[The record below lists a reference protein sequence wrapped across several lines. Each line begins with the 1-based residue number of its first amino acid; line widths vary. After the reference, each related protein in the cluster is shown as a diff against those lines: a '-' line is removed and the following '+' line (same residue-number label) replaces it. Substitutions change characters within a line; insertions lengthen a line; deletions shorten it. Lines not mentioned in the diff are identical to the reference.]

1 MTRPQFLDSG
11 TPTPRLRAPDL
22 LLADLPERR
31 SVLDPIL
38 DSNSLALL
46 YGPRGLG
53 KTFVALGIAWAAASG
68 KSFLGWKASRPHRV
82 LYVDGEMAAVDMR
95 QRLRLLGSAP
105 PTLEFILS
113 DLNDG
118 SPPDLGYAQGQLKL
132 MESWGSPELV
142 VLDNLAS
149 LAGIK
154 SGDADCWS
162 DLQRFLVMQRRFGRA
177 VLMVHHANK
186 RGVQRGTNRREDVLD
201 LVMALRPPA
210 DYSPT
215 DGARFEIHFEK
226 ARGLYGDSIKPI
238 EARFDTDAAGVAQ
251 WQWRPAGSGPLNRAA
266 ALLNSGLGAP
276 AVAREL
282 GVSRATAYR
291 LRERARQQ
299 GLLGVTQKKS
309 IG

>member
-1 MTRPQFLDSG
+1 MTQRPFLDSG
-11 TPTPRLRAPDL
+11 MPSPRLSAPDL
-22 LLADLPERR
+22 LRADLPERR
-31 SVLDPIL
+31 SILDPIL

-46 YGPRGLG
+46 YGPHGLG

-68 KSFLGWKASRPHRV
+68 GSFLGWKASRPHRV
-82 LYVDGEMAAVDMR
+82 LYVDGEMAAADVR

-105 PTLEFILS
+105 PTLEFMLS

-118 SPPDLGYAQGQLKL
+118 SAPDLGYGTGQIKL
-132 MESWGSPELV
+132 MEAWGRPELV

-154 SGDADCWS
+154 SGNPDCWN

-186 RGVQRGTNRREDVLD
+186 SGLQRGTNRREDVLD

-210 DYSPT
+210 DYSPV

-226 ARGLYGDSIKPI
+226 ARGLHGDAVRPI

-251 WQWRPAGSGPLNRAA
+251 WQWRPAGGDALERAA

-276 AVAREL
+276 AVALEL

-291 LRERARQQ
+291 LRERARRE
-299 GLLGVTQKKS
+299 GLLDL
-309 IG
+309 